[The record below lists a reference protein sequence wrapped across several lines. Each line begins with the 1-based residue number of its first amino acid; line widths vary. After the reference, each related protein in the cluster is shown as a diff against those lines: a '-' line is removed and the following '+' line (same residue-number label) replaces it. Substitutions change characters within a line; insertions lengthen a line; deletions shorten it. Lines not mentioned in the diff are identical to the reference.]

1 MAKTMHV
8 RTLWEVNEKLQKTAV
23 FFLQNVRAL
32 RRRTRALRRLSAAA
46 PGNSATAL
54 DLGSGSGRVGPPG
67 RVGSD
72 SGSGQTRK
80 IKLKK

>member
-8 RTLWEVNEKLQKTAV
+8 RTLLEDQGKTAENCS
-23 FFLQNVRAL
+23 FLSAECPSAAAPD
-32 RRRTRALRRLSAAA
+32 TSAAA
-46 PGNSATAL
+46 PGNSALAL

-72 SGSGQTRK
+72 AGSGQTRK
-80 IKLKK
+80 IKLKIK